1 VTLGLQEKWSRLS
14 QMGWEELRTRVA
26 QAAGKRLDLACY
38 RAGVRP
44 RPGRLLQPA
53 PRTVKFFFS
62 SAELAK
68 RIALLREHL
77 PQEVESIVR
86 EADGIC
92 RHEVDLLGYEKLNY
106 GPDID
111 WHLDAVHGKRAPLK
125 PWFKIDFLNFS
136 EVGDHKV
143 IWELNRHQHLVTLAK
158 AWRLSN
164 DRGYA
169 DELRAQWYSW
179 QKSNPYPLGVNWA
192 SALEVAFRSLSW
204 LWIRQLMAGCDS
216 FPATFGTDL
225 LRALQRNGRY
235 IERYLSTYFS
245 PNTHLLG
252 EAVALF
258 FIGTLCPEIPIAERW
273 RQAGWNIVLN
283 EAKRQVRPD
292 GVYFEQALYYHVYA
306 LDFFL
311 HARTLAALNDTKIP
325 AEFDAVLRKML
336 DFVHALSQAGAPG
349 EFGDDDGGRVF
360 NPRRNRVEHMTDPLA
375 IGAALY
381 ESEKYA
387 SAGALTEEA
396 VWLFGEQAVGKFESK
411 TPRPIPCSRVF
422 DSGGIYLL
430 ADSEPCP
437 QLMMVDGGPQG
448 IGHSSHGHADALS
461 LQFSVDGQGILVD
474 PGSYVYISDD
484 DARNLFRGTGAHN
497 TLKVDGIDQA
507 IPEGPFAWSSIP
519 RVQAERWLAGET
531 FELFIASHD
540 GYRRLPD
547 PVVHR
552 RMVFHAKGGFWLVR
566 DMVEGQQPHL
576 LQSFWH
582 FAPGLMVTE
591 EAGTITVTRP
601 ESLPDGDPAAIALAL
616 LPVQSPAWTT
626 ELRSGLVSPAYGAT
640 QPAPV
645 VCFSAT
651 VPLPSES
658 AVLLVPL
665 TRATKLGKFASIQ
678 ESGPSAVRAYRYDVA
693 RSTRYIFLGGNGS
706 WRCGPWSSDASLLYC
721 ALEDGR
727 LEHVVM
733 VSGSYA
739 RWQDKQFIVH
749 PTRVERFEWVAGD
762 GGTKTFSSDRAALE
776 HAEIDFE
783 FLDPVL

>member
-1 VTLGLQEKWSRLS
+1 
-14 QMGWEELRTRVA
+14 
-26 QAAGKRLDLACY
+26 
-38 RAGVRP
+38 
-44 RPGRLLQPA
+44 
-53 PRTVKFFFS
+53 
-62 SAELAK
+62 
-68 RIALLREHL
+68 
-77 PQEVESIVR
+77 
-86 EADGIC
+86 
-92 RHEVDLLGYEKLNY
+92 LLGYEKLNY

-125 PWFKIDFLNFS
+125 PWFKIDFLSFS

-143 IWELNRHQHLVTLAK
+143 IWELNRHQHLVALAK

-169 DELRAQWYSW
+169 DELSAQWYSW

-204 LWIRQLMAGCDS
+204 LWIRQLMAGCDP

-225 LRALQRNGRY
+225 LRALQHNGRY

-252 EAVALF
+252 EGVALF
-258 FIGTLCPEIPIAERW
+258 FIGTLCPEIPSAERW

-283 EAKRQVRPD
+283 EAKRQVLPD

-311 HARTLAALNDTKIP
+311 HARALAALNDTKIP

-336 DFVHALSQAGAPG
+336 DVVHALSQAGAPV

-360 NPRRNRVEHMTDPLA
+360 NPRRNRVAHMSDPLA
-375 IGAALY
+375 IGAVLY
-381 ESEKYA
+381 ESDEYA
-387 SAGALTEEA
+387 SAAALTEEA
-396 VWLFGEQAVGKFESK
+396 LWLFGKQAIEKFEGKS
-411 TPRPIPCSRVF
+411 PGPIPCSKAF
-422 DSGGIYLL
+422 ESGGIYLIN
-430 ADSEPCP
+430 DSEPCP
-437 QLMMVDGGPQG
+437 QQMMVDGGPQG
-448 IGHSSHGHADALS
+448 IGHSGHGHADALS
-461 LQFSVDGQGILVD
+461 LRLSVDGQRILID
-474 PGSYVYISDD
+474 PGSYVYISDNG
-484 DARNLFRGTGAHN
+484 ARNLFRGTGAHN
-497 TLKVDGIDQA
+497 TVKVDELDQA
-507 IPEGPFAWSSIP
+507 IPEGPFSWSSIP

-531 FELFIASHD
+531 FELFVASHD
-540 GYRRLPD
+540 GYCRLPD

-582 FAPGLMVTE
+582 FAPGSIVTE

-601 ESLPDGDPAAIALAL
+601 ESLAAGGPGAIALAL
-616 LPVQSPAWTT
+616 LPAPSPAWTT

-645 VCFSAT
+645 VCCSAT

-665 TRATKLGKFASIQ
+665 TRATKLGQLASI
-678 ESGPSAVRAYRYDVA
+678 EEPDVSLVRAYRYDVA
-693 RSTRYIFLGGNGS
+693 QSTRYVFFGGNGS
-706 WRCGPWSSDASLLYC
+706 WRCGLWSSDASLLYC

-739 RWQDKQFIVH
+739 QWQDKKFIVH

-762 GGTKTFSSDRAALE
+762 GGTKTFSSDRTALE